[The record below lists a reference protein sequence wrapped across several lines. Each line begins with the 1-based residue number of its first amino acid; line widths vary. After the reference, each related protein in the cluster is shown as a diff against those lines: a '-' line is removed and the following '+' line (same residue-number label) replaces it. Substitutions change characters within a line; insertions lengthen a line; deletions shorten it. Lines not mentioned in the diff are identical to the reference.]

1 MQPHVEKSSIPER
14 EEVPMKTLASYLGGR
29 WFTAE
34 GGFQTL
40 LDPSTEEPLARASSA
55 GADFAAAVEWAR
67 SVGGPALAELSFGQ
81 RGEILKAVSKHLRGH
96 RDELLELSRTNNGAT
111 ESDGAFDVDGAGGTL
126 AFYGSIGTALGDRRI
141 LADGEGAQL
150 GKTEHFWTR
159 HVLVPRRGIAVHVNA
174 FNFPAWGFAE
184 KFACAFLAG
193 VPVITKPATATALT
207 AHRMVELVLESGLLP
222 PGALQ
227 LVVGSTGDLLDRLGT
242 QDVFAFTG
250 SAATALAL
258 RGRSNLLAASV
269 RVNVEADSLN
279 AAVLAPD
286 VEPGSAIFD
295 LFVRDVAREMTQK
308 AGQKCTAVRRILV
321 PRERDAAVLEALEQR
336 LAKSAPGNPADP
348 SVRMGPLATGAQ
360 LSDALDGLAELAP
373 ETRRIVGGGKRVDGT
388 GAPAGRGFFLEPT
401 LLACERPLEAEV
413 VHEREVFGPVATL
426 LPYSGAAEEAA
437 RLVALAG
444 GTLVTS
450 AYGDDRGWLAALLSG
465 AGHATGRF
473 YVGSSG
479 SEGFGSGAALPASVH
494 GGPGRAGG
502 GEELGGLRGLAPY
515 LQRVALQGDRAL
527 LDGLDGA

>member
-1 MQPHVEKSSIPER
+1 
-14 EEVPMKTLASYLGGR
+14 MKTLASYLGGR
-29 WFTAE
+29 WYTADRD
-34 GGFQTL
+34 FLTL
-40 LDPSTEEPLARASSA
+40 LDPATEEPVAQTSSA
-55 GADFAAAVEWAR
+55 GADFAAALEWAR
-67 SVGGPALAELSFGQ
+67 SVGGAALAELSFGR

-96 RDELLELSRTNNGAT
+96 REELLELSRINNGAT
-111 ESDGAFDVDGAGGTL
+111 ESDGAFDVDGGGGTL
-126 AFYGSIGTALGDRRI
+126 AFYGALGIGLGDRRH
-141 LADGEGAQL
+141 LVDGDGVQL
-150 GKTEHFWTR
+150 GKTESFWTR
-159 HVLVPRRGIAVHVNA
+159 HVLVPRRGVAVHVNA

-207 AHRMVELVLESGLLP
+207 AHRMVELILESGLLP
-222 PGALQ
+222 PGSLQ
-227 LVVGSTGDLLDRLGT
+227 LVVGATGDLLDRLGS

-286 VEPGSAIFD
+286 VEPGTPLFD

-321 PRERDAAVLEALEQR
+321 PREREAALLEALTAR
-336 LAKSAPGNPADP
+336 LAKFAPGNPADP
-348 SVRMGPLATGAQ
+348 AVRMGPLATAAQ
-360 LSDALDGLAELAP
+360 LADAVAGVAELGAAARP
-373 ETRRIVGGGKRVDGT
+373 VLGTGERVDGA
-388 GAPAGRGFFLEPT
+388 GAPAGKGFFLAPT
-401 LLACERPLEAEV
+401 LLRAEEPLAAAA
-413 VHEREVFGPVATL
+413 VHEREVFGPVATV
-426 LPYSGAAEEAA
+426 LPYSGAADEAA
-437 RLVALAG
+437 RIVELAG

-450 AYGDDRGWLAALLSG
+450 AYGDDREWLAALVAA

-527 LDGLDGA
+527 VDGVAGA